1 MKVFCKLFHMIFF
14 FWYYYR
20 QDFENYITFVDDTIK
35 DKDIEKGVGL
45 NDEENNVDI
54 YINQLDLYL
63 AK

>member
-1 MKVFCKLFHMIFF
+1 MIFF

-54 YINQLDLYL
+54 YINKLDLYL